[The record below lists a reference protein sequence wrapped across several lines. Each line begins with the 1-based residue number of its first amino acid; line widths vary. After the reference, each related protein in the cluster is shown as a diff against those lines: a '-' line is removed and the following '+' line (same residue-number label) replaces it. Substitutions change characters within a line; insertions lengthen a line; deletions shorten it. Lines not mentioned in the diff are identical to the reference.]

1 MMPIFL
7 RPGEEQME
15 YKIYHRSSDVNNR
28 GRTTYAID
36 EEPVGTLFG
45 SVSAAHQSEVERFKQ
60 LGHPVSHTIVVHCPT
75 VAGMGDVLM
84 RGDDVYNVEG
94 KDNLAGLGAFYV
106 LYLNKKEGVPDAK
119 GNS

>member
-15 YKIYHRSSDVNNR
+15 YKIYRRLSTTEPR
-28 GRTTYAID
+28 GRVTYAVD
-36 EEPVGTLFG
+36 KELVGTLFG

-60 LGHPVSHTIVVHCPT
+60 VGHPVSHTIVVHCPT
-75 VAGMGDVLM
+75 VAGVGDVLM

-94 KDNLAGLGAFYV
+94 KDDLAGLGAFFV